1 MVGCSGGCAGWWVAE
16 VGREVRVWW
25 FTRGGGS
32 RHGLV
37 VLVASAGSVDV
48 VLLPGV
54 DAGRAPG
61 RGPTSGERGWWVLGL
76 PGGKEKRRAGGST
89 PWWLG
94 QAEVRGGRFTRGVR
108 RAWIKRVGAG
118 ASARGGTDEEAS
130 ARCRDNT
137 GRPGAGG

>member
-1 MVGCSGGCAGWWVAE
+1 MLRRVRGVVGSRGGEGGEGLV
-16 VGREVRVWW
+16 VYP
-25 FTRGGGS
+25 GGGS

-94 QAEVRGGRFTRGVR
+94 QAEVRGGRFTRGG
-108 RAWIKRVGAG
+108 KAG
-118 ASARGGTDEEAS
+118 MDKESGCGCEREG
-130 ARCRDNT
+130 RD
-137 GRPGAGG
+137 R